1 VSKSSASTRKMN
13 ENSNQTASQTACF
26 SDGNKDRQTSVLPS
40 SYLLPRSPPLC
51 DDRRKRK
58 ELRRRERWVVV
69 GAYCCW
75 QVGVA
80 LVLSWYCCLT
90 YWCEVKA
97 EKRHV
102 MVLRGAWREHYG
114 WCITALRSSSFA
126 VRSWLLRSSCDNDVV
141 PHVHRFYLSVC
152 DHTQIS
158 TGQS

>member
-1 VSKSSASTRKMN
+1 MSKSSASTRKMN
-13 ENSNQTASQTACF
+13 ENSNQTASQTT
-26 SDGNKDRQTSVLPS
+26 GTRTDRRPS
-40 SYLLPRSPPLC
+40 SRRPTASLAPPPLC

>member
-1 VSKSSASTRKMN
+1 MRTPIRRHLRQLAFLTGTR
-13 ENSNQTASQTACF
+13 T
-26 SDGNKDRQTSVLPS
+26 DRRPS
-40 SYLLPRSPPLC
+40 SRRPTFLPRSPPLC

-80 LVLSWYCCLT
+80 SVLSWYCCLT

-126 VRSWLLRSSCDNDVV
+126 VRSWLLRSSCDNDM
-141 PHVHRFYLSVC
+141 VHRFYLSVC